1 MKTQKL
7 AIVGVGH
14 VGEHVLA
21 YASSS
26 DLFGEIIVIDTREN
40 LAFGE
45 ALDQAH
51 ATGLISRQNVN
62 IRSTNDYNEVSD
74 ADVIIVSA
82 TYVYPYGEVPAD
94 RQELLTNNAQIIRS
108 IMKNISKVTQDAIII
123 FITNPADTVVYM
135 AANEFNYPAE
145 RIMSTGCMLDSAR
158 LRYVLGRHYQVDP
171 KSVSGYMMGEHGYT
185 AVPVLSHVS
194 IAGIP
199 YEELSEHFPDIQ
211 PLSPEDIQEKVVQ
224 AAYEVFDNKVGVT
237 NAAVAQSSIELAR
250 SILLDEHSI
259 YPISTP
265 LLDGEYGTD
274 KPVAFSTP
282 TVVTRKGWT
291 KRFEVTLNDWE
302 KEKLAESAQ
311 SIRASIELAESLDE

>member
-1 MKTQKL
+1 MKSQKL

-26 DLFGEIIVIDTREN
+26 DLFGDIVVIDTREN

-51 ATGLISRQNVN
+51 ATGLLSRNNVS
-62 IRSTNDYNEVSD
+62 IRSTNDYNEVKD

-82 TYVYPYGEVPAD
+82 THVYPYGEVPAD
-94 RQELLTNNAQIIRS
+94 RQELLTNNAQIIRFV
-108 IMKNISKVTQDAIII
+108 MKNISAVTKEAIII

-135 AANEFNYPAE
+135 AATEFDYPAE
-145 RIMSTGCMLDSAR
+145 RVMSTGCMLDSAR
-158 LRYVLGRHYQVDP
+158 LRYVLGEHYQVDP
-171 KSVSGYMMGEHGYT
+171 KSVSGYMIGEHGYT
-185 AVPVLSHVS
+185 AVPVLSRVS

-199 YEELSEHFPDIQ
+199 YDELKDHFPEVQ
-211 PLSPEDIQEKVVQ
+211 PLSPEKIQEKVVQ
-224 AAYEVFDNKVGVT
+224 AAYEVFNNKIGVT
-237 NAAVAQSSIELAR
+237 NAAVAQSAIELAR

-265 LLDGEYGTD
+265 LLEGEYDTD
-274 KPVAFSTP
+274 QPVAFSTP
-282 TVVTRKGWT
+282 TIVTRQGWT
-291 KRFEVTLNDWE
+291 KRFQVQLNDWE
-302 KEKLAESAQ
+302 KEKLAQSAQ
-311 SIRASIELAESLDE
+311 SIRASIDLAESIN

>member
-1 MKTQKL
+1 MKSQKL

-26 DLFGEIIVIDTREN
+26 DLFGDIVVIDTREK

-45 ALDQAH
+45 ALDHAH
-51 ATGLISRQNVN
+51 ATGLFSRNNVS
-62 IRSTNDYNEVSD
+62 IRSSNDYNEVKD
-74 ADVIIVSA
+74 ADIIIVSA
-82 TYVYPYGEVPAD
+82 THVYPYGEVPAD

-108 IMKNISKVTQDAIII
+108 VMKNISAVTQDAIII

-135 AANEFNYPAE
+135 AATEFDYPAE

-158 LRYVLGRHYQVDP
+158 LRYVLGKHYQVDP
-171 KSVSGYMMGEHGYT
+171 KSVSGYMIGEHGYT

-199 YEELSEHFPDIQ
+199 YDDLADHFPYVQ
-211 PLSPEDIQEKVVQ
+211 PLSPDDIQEKVVQ
-224 AAYEVFDNKVGVT
+224 AAYEVFHNKVGVT

-250 SILLDEHSI
+250 SILLDEYSI

-265 LLDGEYGTD
+265 LLEGEYDTD
-274 KPVAFSTP
+274 QPVAFSTP
-282 TVVTRKGWT
+282 TIVTRQGWT
-291 KRFEVTLNDWE
+291 KRFEVKLNDWE
-302 KEKLAESAQ
+302 KEKLAQSAR
-311 SIRASIELAESLDE
+311 SIRASIDLAESIN

>member
-1 MKTQKL
+1 MKSQKL

-26 DLFGEIIVIDTREN
+26 DLFGDIVVIDTREN

-51 ATGLISRQNVN
+51 ATGLLSRNNVS
-62 IRSTNDYNEVSD
+62 IRSTNDYNEVKD

-82 TYVYPYGEVPAD
+82 THVYPYGEVPAD

-108 IMKNISKVTQDAIII
+108 VMKNISAVTKEAIII

-135 AANEFNYPAE
+135 AATEFDYPAE
-145 RIMSTGCMLDSAR
+145 RVMSTGCMLDSAR
-158 LRYVLGRHYQVDP
+158 LRYVLGEHYQVDP
-171 KSVSGYMMGEHGYT
+171 KSVSGYMIGEHGYT
-185 AVPVLSHVS
+185 AVPVLSRVS

-199 YEELSEHFPDIQ
+199 YDELKDHFPEVQ
-211 PLSPEDIQEKVVQ
+211 PLSPEKIQEKVVQ
-224 AAYEVFDNKVGVT
+224 AAYEVFNNKIGVT
-237 NAAVAQSSIELAR
+237 NAAVAQSAIELAR

-265 LLDGEYGTD
+265 LLDGEYDTD
-274 KPVAFSTP
+274 QPVAFSTP
-282 TVVTRKGWT
+282 TIVTRQGWT
-291 KRFEVTLNDWE
+291 KRFQVQLNDWE
-302 KEKLAESAQ
+302 KEKLAQSAQ
-311 SIRASIELAESLDE
+311 SIRASIDLAESIN

>member
-1 MKTQKL
+1 MKSQKL

-26 DLFGEIIVIDTREN
+26 DLFGDIVVIDTREN

-51 ATGLISRQNVN
+51 ATGLLSRNNVS
-62 IRSTNDYNEVSD
+62 IRSTNDYNEVKD

-82 TYVYPYGEVPAD
+82 THVYPYGEVPAD

-108 IMKNISKVTQDAIII
+108 VMKNISAVTKEAIII

-135 AANEFNYPAE
+135 AATEFDYPAE
-145 RIMSTGCMLDSAR
+145 RVMSTGCMLDSAR
-158 LRYVLGRHYQVDP
+158 LRYVLGEHYQVDP
-171 KSVSGYMMGEHGYT
+171 KSVSGYMIGEHGYT
-185 AVPVLSHVS
+185 AVPVLSRVS

-199 YEELSEHFPDIQ
+199 YDELKDHFPEVQ
-211 PLSPEDIQEKVVQ
+211 PLSPEKIQEKVVQ
-224 AAYEVFDNKVGVT
+224 AAYEVFNNKIGVT
-237 NAAVAQSSIELAR
+237 NAAVAQSAIELAR

-265 LLDGEYGTD
+265 LLEGEYDTD
-274 KPVAFSTP
+274 QPVAFSTP
-282 TVVTRKGWT
+282 TIVTRQGWT
-291 KRFEVTLNDWE
+291 KRFQVQLNDWE
-302 KEKLAESAQ
+302 KEKLAQSAQ
-311 SIRASIELAESLDE
+311 SIRASIDLAESIN